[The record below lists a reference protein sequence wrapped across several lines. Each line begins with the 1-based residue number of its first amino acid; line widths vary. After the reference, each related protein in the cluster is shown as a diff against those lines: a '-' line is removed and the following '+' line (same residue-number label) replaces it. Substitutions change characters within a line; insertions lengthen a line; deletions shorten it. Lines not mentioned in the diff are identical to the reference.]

1 MFTDGLTY
9 CILLEVKPVKD
20 NYTKVKGYDILTK
33 DGNIKLITILS
44 VDDLNLM
51 QRDGELRITPEHK
64 MAISEKMN
72 LEIIKKMLDHGKNTL
87 QK

>member
-9 CILLEVKPVKD
+9 CVLLEVKPVKD

-33 DGNIKLITILS
+33 DGKIKLITILS

-51 QRDGELRITPEHK
+51 QCDGELRITPEHK

>member
-1 MFTDGLTY
+1 M
-9 CILLEVKPVKD
+9 EVKPVKD